1 MQWRRNELES
11 GGTDPA
17 RSAGNFSFRSCPST
31 FVALKVQLVVLVS
44 AFMMV
49 STVWLVF
56 CLLFFSLRCP
66 RAQLFVKWGGGTCPR
81 ALWSRRHC
89 MRVIT
94 NIIWPCFL
102 QRCRRAV
109 THILSPN
116 EETCAC
122 RFGEHHANLM
132 MLAMMMMTSIPFYL
146 PLFVALQH
154 YGRLREGPQERR
166 THILLDTYSPL
177 YFKIIGPWCIR

>member
-1 MQWRRNELES
+1 MPLHFCGS
-11 GGTDPA
+11 
-17 RSAGNFSFRSCPST
+17 
-31 FVALKVQLVVLVS
+31 K
-44 AFMMV
+44 
-49 STVWLVF
+49 STVSRFGERFHDGQYSFISFLFAV
-56 CLLFFSLRCP
+56 LLLTVPPCP
-66 RAQLFVKWGGGTCPR
+66 VICKVGGGTCPR

-177 YFKIIGPWCIR
+177 YFKIIGP